1 LTEIEDLLQVV
12 EPEQFVVI
20 QEMLF
25 RKLTE
30 AIISPAFQIVEK
42 VFQLW
47 HHEYILNLIAANIE
61 VILPLVFPSLY
72 STAKNHWNKAIRGM
86 AANDIRLFMD
96 IDTVVFGCVLGNYK
110 QEQLKEK
117 DNREKRVEAWRSV
130 FQIVEPEKLQPRA
143 ADDPTRDKSD
153 PLTYDNEGLPVSVK
167 IPHHLNHL
175 AADEFDANEQFFK
188 ELDRLT
194 QIRITDTLNKKLR
207 QKELLPMD
215 RLTYEA
221 LYQHEPLDREGGEE
235 HSGEGG
241 SAGSDY
247 SDYSYSNSGEYSS
260 ESNEYSSSDSNEQ

>member
-1 LTEIEDLLQVV
+1 
-12 EPEQFVVI
+12 
-20 QEMLF
+20 
-25 RKLTE
+25 
-30 AIISPAFQIVEK
+30 

-61 VILPLVFPSLY
+61 VILPIVFPSLY

-96 IDTVVFGCVLGNYK
+96 IDTVIFGRVLENYK
-110 QEQLKEK
+110 QERLKEK
-117 DNREKRVEAWRSV
+117 EDREKRVNAWRTL
-130 FQIVEPEKLQPRA
+130 FADVEPEKLQPQIFEIL
-143 ADDPTRDKSD
+143 PPEKLSD
-153 PLTYDNEGLPVSVK
+153 PLLYDNEGLPSSVK
-167 IPHHLNHL
+167 IPHHLNHIS
-175 AADEFDANEQFFK
+175 ADEFDANEQFFK

-235 HSGEGG
+235 QSGDGASG
-241 SAGSDY
+241 ASDDY
-247 SDYSYSNSGEYSS
+247 SDYSYSNSGEYPSS
-260 ESNEYSSSDSNEQ
+260 ESNDYSSDSDSNEQ